1 VVSFAAQ
8 ILYTFSATCG
18 TNDAECTPLW
28 TARTDG
34 GIDSSPTIE
43 DGVIYVGSSAEATDG
58 DQVWLSAFPADCAKV
73 CRPLWQADIPL
84 LGPEVASSPTVAD
97 GMVYEVADL
106 VWAFPVG
113 CGVGGAM
120 CQPLWAYPWKT
131 ETVGINTP
139 VAAFNRFLYGYLTA
153 TCASSFVPSAPVL
166 WPPLWTAQP
175 GPSDETTTV
184 FTSGPT
190 IANGV
195 VFAPVDA
202 RFGPHLYAYRTVGCT
217 FTCQRPLAA
226 VAWPRFG
233 ATFSSAVSSDRSS
246 EGGPPSV
253 AGGVVYAP
261 GGWPGVTVV
270 AFALPPQASE

>member
-1 VVSFAAQ
+1 MSFAAQ

-106 VWAFPVG
+106 VWAFP
-113 CGVGGAM
+113 GGRL
-120 CQPLWAYPWKT
+120 CELNGEPDWWGGTWPSDQWS
-131 ETVGINTP
+131 
-139 VAAFNRFLYGYLTA
+139 VALYRGYLFSSFNRFLYGYLTA

-226 VAWPRFG
+226 VA
-233 ATFSSAVSSDRSS
+233 
-246 EGGPPSV
+246 
-253 AGGVVYAP
+253 
-261 GGWPGVTVV
+261 
-270 AFALPPQASE
+270 